1 MPRESKKKI
10 ANAALK
16 KDPDKL
22 YVCSCCGREWQ
33 TGEKHFYKNS
43 HSRNYESNDGYVT
56 ICIKCAGELFDDY
69 KSQFNDQKLACMIMC
84 AKFDYPFYHS
94 LYESVAIRNDKF
106 VFGQYI
112 RQVNCT
118 QYAGKTFA
126 TTLAS
131 GELDKTV
138 QESVED
144 YEEDW
149 SVEDRR
155 TKNEVIKLLGKD
167 PFVGYVPKDRKYL
180 FNEFLQYLDDE
191 DLLADQYKVSQ
202 LIQLLNN
209 NNQINQYDVALSKLD
224 PIRSVEDIKS
234 LSSLKKDLVA
244 SNEKI
249 AKENGF
255 SVKSRGG
262 AQVGKGTLTGLM
274 RDMRDRELDVAE
286 VNFYDQLRSPA
297 SQWAIDI
304 SMKSMMENIQLDEID
319 INEIVENQRNMIVNL
334 QNENDDLKE
343 EKRILKVAELEYE
356 SKIEELKEQLK
367 KLGGDIEDA

>member
-1 MPRESKKKI
+1 M
-10 ANAALK
+10 
-16 KDPDKL
+16 

-33 TGEKHFYKNS
+33 TGEKHFYKNT
-43 HSRNYESNDGYVT
+43 HSRNYESNDGYTT
-56 ICIKCAGELFDDY
+56 ICIKCAGELFEEY
-69 KSQFNDQKLACMIMC
+69 KSQFGDQKLACMILC
-84 AKFDYPFYHS
+84 AKFDFPFYHS
-94 LYESVAIRNDKF
+94 LYESVSIRNDRF
-106 VFGQYI
+106 AFGQYV

-131 GELDKTV
+131 GEIGKTV
-138 QESVED
+138 EESIDD

-155 TKNEVIKLLGKD
+155 TKNEVINLLGKD

-209 NNQINQYDVALSKLD
+209 NNQINQYDAALSKLD

-262 AQVGKGTLTGLM
+262 DTAGKGTLTKLM
-274 RDMRDRELDVAE
+274 REMRDKNIKGCE
-286 VNFYDQLRSPA
+286 VNFYNQLQSENTRWA
-297 SQWAIDI
+297 SNI
-304 SMKSMMENIQLDEID
+304 SVQSMMENCHFDDTDVGDIIDEQRKLLMETQTELDH
-319 INEIVENQRNMIVNL
+319 
-334 QNENDDLKE
+334 LKE
-343 EKRILKVAELEYE
+343 EARVWKSEKEETLTRLKELEE
-356 SKIEELKEQLK
+356 QIEQMEAIEINSVAVRKA
-367 KLGGDIEDA
+367 GDSHG